1 MPRLLLL
8 RGVAAFNAGRFLTA
22 HEIWEAVWNETVGEE
37 KRFVQGLV
45 QLAAGY
51 LKLSSAQY
59 QGARKLLTRGC
70 QTLRAYPP
78 LYAGLRVSL
87 LSDASLTVIRKLETR
102 RTGTDIQPPQIQTVP
117 SEPQPGL
124 S

>member
-1 MPRLLLL
+1 ML
-8 RGVAAFNAGRFLTA
+8 
-22 HEIWEAVWNETVGEE
+22 WNETVGEE

-59 QGARKLLTRGC
+59 SGALKLLTRAC
-70 QTLRAYPP
+70 QTLRTYPP
-78 LYAGLRVSL
+78 IYAGLQISL

-102 RTGTDIQPPQIQTVP
+102 RTDTGIQPPQIQT
-117 SEPQPGL
+117 EP
-124 S
+124 

>member
-1 MPRLLLL
+1 MSRRLLL

-59 QGARKLLTRGC
+59 LGALKLLTRGC
-70 QTLRAYPP
+70 QTLRTYPP
-78 LYAGLRVSL
+78 LYAGLQISL
-87 LSDASLTVIRKLETR
+87 LSEASLTVIRQLELG
-102 RTGTDIQPPQIQTVP
+102 RTETDIQLPQIQTVP
-117 SEPQPGL
+117 
-124 S
+124 